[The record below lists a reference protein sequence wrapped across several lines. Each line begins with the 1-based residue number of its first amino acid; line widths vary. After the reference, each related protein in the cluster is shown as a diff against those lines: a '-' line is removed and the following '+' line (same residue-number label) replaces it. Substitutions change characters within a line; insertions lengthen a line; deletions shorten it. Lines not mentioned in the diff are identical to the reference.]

1 MPTVT
6 PTDSMLKNALENYY
20 DFLVANIQGL
30 NSETAT
36 DKVVLGN
43 LITAFDISKET
54 PYYNEGLFAKF
65 ADRPITGPVDRFDAR
80 FLDSDRY
87 SFHYEQVIA
96 ALTTKID
103 QRHPEIV
110 PKLTELN
117 DAIAKLR
124 EKLNSFR
131 LETAIQWAKLS
142 AAMNITPESKDYELK
157 YIKFLEDVR
166 YEQQTVYYTG
176 RMDEYFARIDQVR
189 RAVYEAHELPLLSA
203 ALELQ
208 AGKWMARP
216 KSARFERSV
225 PHVDE
230 LTFANPETKSRAV
243 FDVYPETTPVGDLV
257 SFLEAPV
264 NPESV
269 RRFEVS
275 SATETKSRFTKTWGG
290 SAGANF
296 GFFSIGGGGGGS
308 TTVVEE
314 VRKVNGMKITINKL
328 SEYIVG
334 RGYWFNP
341 ALLTEPKLKAAF
353 LTLSSYKKLG
363 NVVASLVIAQGISIE
378 LESTDHFSSEY
389 WSQNNLG
396 GSGGF
401 SIMGFSFGGSAGGG
415 ANNWS
420 LTVSDDKKKLLLADA
435 PTVCRV
441 VAHRVS
447 PIATFQPDGVAQGKI
462 LGVTENVFKAFSTGN
477 LSYVQMMSERSQ
489 RG

>member
-6 PTDSMLKNALENYY
+6 PADSMLKNALENYY
-20 DFLVANIQGL
+20 DFLLANIQGID
-30 NSETAT
+30 SDTAT

-65 ADRPITGPVDRFDAR
+65 ADRPISGPVERFDAR

-96 ALTTKID
+96 ALTAKID

-117 DAIAKLR
+117 DAIDKLR
-124 EKLNSFR
+124 EKLNLFR
-131 LETAIQWAKLS
+131 LETATQWAKI
-142 AAMNITPESKDYELK
+142 AATLNITQDSRDYDLK
-157 YIKFLEDVR
+157 YIKFLEDIR
-166 YEQQTVYYTG
+166 FEQQTIYYTI

-189 RAVYEAHELPLLSA
+189 RGVYETHELPLLSA

-216 KSARFERSV
+216 KSARFEKSV

-230 LTFANPETKSRAV
+230 LTFANPEAKSRAV
-243 FDVYPETTPVGDLV
+243 FDVYPETSPIGDLV
-257 SFLEAPV
+257 SFLEAPTT
-264 NPESV
+264 PERV
-269 RRFEVS
+269 RRFEISSVS
-275 SATETKSRFTKTWGG
+275 DTKSRFTTTWGG
-290 SAGANF
+290 SAGVNF
-296 GFFSIGGGGGGS
+296 GLFSIGGGGGGS
-308 TTVVEE
+308 TTAVEE
-314 VRKVNGMKITINKL
+314 IRKVSRMTITINKL

-353 LTLSSYKKLG
+353 LALSSYKKLG
-363 NVVASLVIAQGISIE
+363 NVVASLVIAQGIAIE
-378 LESTDHFSSEY
+378 LESSEFFSTEY
-389 WSQNNLG
+389 WSENNLG
-396 GSGGF
+396 ASGGF
-401 SIMGFSFGGSAGGG
+401 SIMGFAFNGSAGGG

-420 LTVSDDKKKLLLADA
+420 LKVSDDKKKLLLADA

-447 PIATFQPDGVAQGKI
+447 PISIFKSDGIDNAKIQGI
-462 LGVTENVFKAFSTGN
+462 SEGVFEAFSTGK
-477 LSYVQMMSERSQ
+477 LSYVEMMSERLQ
-489 RG
+489 RV